1 MEAIKIFINDL
12 AVVARKGQ
20 TILET
25 AKENGIS
32 IPTLCHLSIL
42 VPSGNCRIC
51 VVEVVGKKRLV
62 PACAYPVEEGMVIYT
77 HSERVRRARKTVV
90 ELLLANHPDD
100 CLVCI
105 RNSDCELLK
114 LASEFGV
121 RERRYVGKKRSS
133 SLDLSS
139 VAIERD
145 PNKCVLCGRCLRA
158 CIDNQQIGAL
168 NFAKRGFET
177 TIDTAFNLELKDS
190 ECVYCGQCV
199 LTCPTGALRE
209 RSALKH
215 VWAAIHDPGK
225 KVIALVSPAAK
236 IDFLPKSESS
246 LIEFEGQIIAALKRL
261 GFDYVFDLSLANDIY
276 QKELAKELLKSKKEG
291 RGALISSFCPSVV
304 KLIEQS
310 YPELVPNLSQIKSPQ
325 QIAGAL
331 IKREFSQTNGF
342 NPEAL
347 FVVAIRPCTAAKYE
361 AARLEM
367 SSDGLRD
374 VDAVLTTR
382 ELLRMLQTAGVEYE
396 SLTTEDANNPFIN
409 AKPFLGVLEVTGG
422 LATTIGAGTKEGLEK
437 ELLSAK
443 EYLEKT
449 VKINDELI
457 HCLACDNLGKA
468 NKLLSDKAKLE
479 KLDLVEVHACP
490 GGCLGGGGLS
500 LPAVDGIPCRIKAF
514 LNLCSRPN
522 TEQNIDQFALY
533 SKIAT
538 SKKSLYQTKFYSQ
551 TLETRFLD

>member
-1 MEAIKIFINDL
+1 MDTIKISINDL
-12 AVVARKGQ
+12 AVAAKKGQ
-20 TILET
+20 TILES

-32 IPTLCHLSIL
+32 IPTLCHLSRL
-42 VPSGNCRIC
+42 APSGNCRIC

-100 CLVCI
+100 CLICI

-114 LASEFGV
+114 LASEFGI
-121 RERRYVGKKRSS
+121 RERRYLGKKRSR

-158 CIDNQQIGAL
+158 CIDRQQIGAI

-177 TIDTAFNLELKDS
+177 TIDTAFSLELKDS
-190 ECVYCGQCV
+190 ECVFCGQCV

-236 IDFLPKSESS
+236 IDFVMGNKSS
-246 LIEFEGQIIAALKRL
+246 LIHVEGQITAALKRL
-261 GFDYVFDLSLANDIY
+261 GFDYVLDLSLANDIY
-276 QKELAKELLKSKKEG
+276 RKELANELLKNKKEG
-291 RGALISSFCPSVV
+291 SGTLISSFCPSVV
-304 KLIEQS
+304 KLVEQS
-310 YPELVPNLSQIKSPQ
+310 YPELVANLSRIKSPQ
-325 QIAGAL
+325 QIAGVL
-331 IKREFSQTNGF
+331 IKTEFTRTNGF
-342 NPEAL
+342 NPKDL

-367 SSDGLRD
+367 GSDGLRD

-396 SLTTEDANNPFIN
+396 RLAAEDIANPFIN
-409 AKPFLGVLEVTGG
+409 ANPFLGVLEVAGG
-422 LATTIGAGTKEGLEK
+422 LVSTLGVSTGEDLEK
-437 ELLSAK
+437 ELLCAK
-443 EYLEKT
+443 EFREKT
-449 VKINDELI
+449 IKINDEVI

-479 KLDLVEVHACP
+479 KLDLVEIHACP
-490 GGCLGGGGLS
+490 SGCLGGGGLS
-500 LPAVDGIPCRIKAF
+500 LPGIDGIPSRIKAF
-514 LNLCSRPN
+514 LSLCAHNKQKVDLPN
-522 TEQNIDQFALY
+522 
-533 SKIAT
+533 
-538 SKKSLYQTKFYSQ
+538 
-551 TLETRFLD
+551 